1 MTNDQPPDPVDLMLD
16 GKFREAADAYL
27 ALYVEA
33 LNRKNFA
40 IGPDLLMGLQYC
52 EAAMTN
58 NEPAA
63 SEVARAVREELTR
76 RGVKLDRQ
84 VKDHL
89 QIANL
94 MVKKARERADRSVL
108 GVESEKQRRSKDE

>member
-27 ALYVEA
+27 ALYVDA
-33 LNRKNFA
+33 LNRKDFA

-52 EAAMTN
+52 KAAMAN
-58 NEPAA
+58 SEPTA
-63 SEVARAVREELTR
+63 SEVALAVREELAGR
-76 RGVKLDRQ
+76 NVKLDRQ

-89 QIANL
+89 QIANS
-94 MVKKARERADRSVL
+94 MVKKARERADRSVV
-108 GVESEKQRRSKDE
+108 GVESEKQRRWKDE